1 MKNIFSV
8 HFRRGSGFVGR
19 PDYGSTVDSQERTD
33 NSDGTDNIFSRR
45 QSRIFSVDLGDFGA
59 DEDHD
64 KIVNKYKQVSY
75 SQIATVLLIWNSM
88 LSLNRG

>member
-1 MKNIFSV
+1 MFSM
-8 HFRRGSGFVGR
+8 
-19 PDYGSTVDSQERTD
+19 
-33 NSDGTDNIFSRR
+33 
-45 QSRIFSVDLGDFGA
+45 DLSDFGA

-88 LSLNRG
+88 LTLVEHNLKEMDLISSDRL